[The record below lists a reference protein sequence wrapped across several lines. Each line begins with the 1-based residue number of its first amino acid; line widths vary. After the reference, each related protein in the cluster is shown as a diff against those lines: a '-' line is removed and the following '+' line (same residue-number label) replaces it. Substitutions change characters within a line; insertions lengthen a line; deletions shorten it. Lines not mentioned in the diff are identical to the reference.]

1 MSSKTANLEKILELT
16 RVSAT
21 RFVTT
26 ALPAAPVGSRGTF
39 GGTLVAQSLLAS
51 LHTVPADFVPT
62 SLHCYFVSGGD
73 PSRKIAYEVQDLR
86 HGRNFI
92 HKHVKAYQSKRLVF
106 TSAILYAKDKKDHD
120 SLHYLK
126 AIKKT
131 EMPKFGEFEDAAELF
146 ESQVVENGN
155 LERYAH
161 LQSGFK
167 DAGVAEKHIDSF
179 KNSPIEYRFPKDIFY
194 SHHST
199 GLLEK
204 FARIKTPITV
214 EKSHEHELSR
224 TITPENDPRYN
235 YVAFAYLSDSYFL
248 LTVPYFHRLPM
259 YSHKF
264 SVSLDHCIHFHQ
276 LPKVNDWMYLQ
287 VRNPRSYWDKHLLQG
302 EYFSAESGEILASVS
317 QEGLIVYDSEAEIK
331 AKF

>member
-1 MSSKTANLEKILELT
+1 MASLEKILELT

-21 RFVTT
+21 TFVTT

-51 LHTVPADFVPT
+51 LHTVPSDFIPT

-73 PSRKIAYEVQDLR
+73 PSRKIAYEVKDLR

-92 HKHVKAYQSKRLVF
+92 HKYVKAYQSKRLVF
-106 TSAILYAKDKKDHD
+106 TSAILYAKEKKDHD
-120 SLHYLK
+120 SLHFLK
-126 AIKKT
+126 TVPAS
-131 EMPKFGEFEDAAELF
+131 EMRKPEDFEDAAGLF
-146 ESQVVENGN
+146 ESEVVKNGN

-161 LQSGFK
+161 LQPGFNELDFAQK
-167 DAGVAEKHIDSF
+167 YIDSF
-179 KNSPIEYRFPKDIFY
+179 KTSPIEYRFPRDMFY
-194 SHHST
+194 SHRET
-199 GLLEK
+199 DLLEK
-204 FARIKTPITV
+204 FARIRDPITTETV
-214 EKSHEHELSR
+214 KGHSPSR
-224 TITPENDPRYN
+224 TITPENDRRYN

-248 LTVPYFHRLPM
+248 LTVPYFHQLPM

-276 LPKVNDWMYLQ
+276 LPQMNDWIYLQ
-287 VRNPRSYWDKHLLQG
+287 VRNPRSFWDKHVLQG
-302 EYFSAESGEILASVS
+302 EYFNSKSGEIIASVS
-317 QEGLIVYDSEAEIK
+317 QEGLVVYDSEAEIR